1 MICVSEIVY
10 GSEQYRLECAL
21 RNRLLREPLG
31 LNLYDEALEKERDF
45 LHFGA
50 FECDRLIGCLIAVPL
65 EESLFQI
72 KQMAI
77 ETSLQGRGIGRQLMI
92 DVEARLKGEGVS
104 ELLLHG
110 RETALGFYE
119 RLGFTKEGERFQE
132 VGIPHYRMRKS
143 LAI

>member
-1 MICVSEIVY
+1 MIRVSEIDY

-21 RNRLLREPLG
+21 RHRLLREPLG
-31 LNLYDEALEKERDF
+31 LNLYDEALEKERGF
-45 LHFGA
+45 RHFGA
-50 FECDRLIGCLIAVPL
+50 FEGDRLVGCLIAVPL
-65 EESLFQI
+65 EEDVVQI

-92 DVEARLKGEGVS
+92 EVEANLRGEGAS

-119 RLGFTKEGERFQE
+119 RLGFAKEGERFLE
-132 VGIPHYRMRKS
+132 VGIPHYLMRKS